1 MMVDY
6 SNSEQ
11 ELEDPWPWSLVF
23 LQNQI
28 AQIKELKDRDPAAA
42 REKRLKDSREELV
55 ELRDKLTN
63 LLKQDWKQF
72 RDVQK
77 VISAY
82 VFLLHTFPF
91 QCDEIWSDKSDD
103 LDILKELQAKLENE
117 YAEAKKNY
125 YNVQFSFLYAV
136 RKRATMLRELHLTLE
151 NHHTSTTDEIAHCFR
166 GWPEFRQLLDVDW
179 NDILEFADDRKEG
192 VLMIQAKKNGDEVQ
206 FLKQPINSD
215 QIDVDN
221 PKLVI
226 DQFTVYEKKEN
237 EASSE
242 MGENLNVYIHS
253 PPACKAVKDIL
264 LRLERMLLR
273 PDDDIKV
280 DEECQEV
287 HRSVQPDDGAK
298 LL

>member
-1 MMVDY
+1 
-6 SNSEQ
+6 
-11 ELEDPWPWSLVF
+11 
-23 LQNQI
+23 
-28 AQIKELKDRDPAAA
+28 
-42 REKRLKDSREELV
+42 
-55 ELRDKLTN
+55 
-63 LLKQDWKQF
+63 
-72 RDVQK
+72 
-77 VISAY
+77 
-82 VFLLHTFPF
+82 
-91 QCDEIWSDKSDD
+91 
-103 LDILKELQAKLENE
+103 ELQAKLENE

-125 YNVQFSFLYAV
+125 YNVQFSFLHAV
-136 RKRATMLRELHLTLE
+136 RKRATMLCELHLTLE

-179 NDILEFADDRKEG
+179 NDILD
-192 VLMIQAKKNGDEVQ
+192 
-206 FLKQPINSD
+206 D

-264 LRLERMLLR
+264 LLLERMLLR

-280 DEECQEV
+280 DEDCQDV
-287 HRSVQPDDGAK
+287 HRSMQPDDGAK